1 MNTEYKALVKHRG
14 SSGKWTNAVC
24 YVRRWDGSDSS
35 LYFETKEDA
44 ENAIRAALKQF
55 NVNDDSLRIIDWKI
69 SKRLVGD
76 WEIVEGLSLPVER
89 RENK

>member
-1 MNTEYKALVKHRG
+1 MNTEYKALVKHQG
-14 SSGKWTNAVC
+14 FSGKWTNAVC

-55 NVNDDSLRIIDWKI
+55 NVNDDELRIIDWRI

-89 RENK
+89 RKS